1 MNRHWNEKSSVEY
14 FIDGKLDRNEAS
26 LEGYA
31 IGLRRN
37 STDTPSKGYNHQT
50 CIPSNGYA
58 IERRFGAEM
67 SLKGYA
73 IQQFRTERRCRP
85 TEISLDGEISSNG
98 YVVGQTFHSMEAS
111 WNVFEIEPTCR

>member
-1 MNRHWNEKSSVEY
+1 
-14 FIDGKLDRNEAS
+14 
-26 LEGYA
+26 
-31 IGLRRN
+31 
-37 STDTPSKGYNHQT
+37 
-50 CIPSNGYA
+50 
-58 IERRFGAEM
+58 M